1 MLSRAMSATAPP
13 RFSRRALSVGLLI
26 TAGLL
31 ASCSSNDTAPL
42 QPPGPDPNPAPSP
55 MFSVVGDPHVAVR
68 FNGLLNELSD
78 STALTGS
85 FSVTLRDSS
94 GRVTFLPDVR
104 LNGVPMVQ
112 EVDAFGSPSRYT
124 LDAGALPALRMDDT
138 LRFEAVDGGAL
149 TPPFTYLITPS
160 HLTMPPDSTIL
171 HNDVDIT
178 MPWNGAVERVLVT
191 LTDLTG
197 KRLRI
202 NLQVENYTG
211 LSQIVIPGRD
221 LGQLFPGEIVVGTD
235 VLDGEL
241 RITNGSAS
249 QIITMET
256 RQARLWRLAP

>member
-1 MLSRAMSATAPP
+1 MLSGAMLATASS

-26 TAGLL
+26 TAALL
-31 ASCSSNDTAPL
+31 ASCSSNDTAPV

-55 MFSVVGDPHVAVR
+55 MFSVVGDPHVSVR

-78 STALTGS
+78 SSAATGAFSAILT
-85 FSVTLRDSS
+85 DSM
-94 GRVTFLPDVR
+94 GRRTFLPDVR

-124 LDAGALPALRMDDT
+124 LDASALPGLSLDDT

-149 TPPFTYLITPS
+149 TPAFTYLITPS
-160 HLTMPPDSTIL
+160 HLTMPPDSTVL

-178 MPWNGAVERVLVT
+178 MPWNGAIERVLVT
-191 LTDLTG
+191 LTDQTG
-197 KRLRI
+197 KRLRF
-202 NLQVENYTG
+202 NLQVENYSG
-211 LSQIVIPGRD
+211 LSQLVIPGRD
-221 LGQLFPGEIVVGTD
+221 LAQLFGGDIFVGTD
-235 VLDGEL
+235 VLDGEI

-256 RQARLWRLAP
+256 RQARLWKLVH